1 MKGSILVRLGL
12 GIVLAAAASTNCLA
26 GSAASP
32 FKRSPKSDEE
42 SKRVELVAQLER
54 SVVVVLV
61 EGREIQHEQKTLA
74 LLPSASLGT
83 GVVLSADGL
92 VLTAAHVVAGADRIR
107 VKPLGGEPLA
117 ARVVFADEDAD
128 IGLLRLEMAS
138 ASLVPAKL
146 GDSSRVRKG
155 ETTYVIGNPVG
166 IDFSLST
173 GVVSGRHPIGHVFGG
188 SVEAEVIQTDAAIN
202 SGNSGGPIFNSR
214 GEVIAIAQGILSKGG
229 GSEGLGFGLSIN
241 VIKKILGLDPCV
253 WLGLSGVPLNES
265 WTSALNI
272 PAPGGLLVETVAPGG
287 PAAQAGIR
295 GGEIAIQVGR
305 QHALL
310 GGDVILTVDDLPIG
324 DWMRK
329 PPALGTNAGERHE
342 LKLRLIRAGR
352 ELEVPLV
359 VVHRTN
365 W

>member
-12 GIVLAAAASTNCLA
+12 GIVLAAAVSTNCLA

-107 VKPLGGEPLA
+107 VKPQGGEPLA

-128 IGLLRLEMAS
+128 IALLRLETAS

-166 IDFSLST
+166 IEFSLST

-241 VIKKILGLDPCV
+241 VVKKILGSDRAF
-253 WLGLSGVPLNES
+253 G
-265 WTSALNI
+265 SASR
-272 PAPGGLLVETVAPGG
+272 EYRST
-287 PAAQAGIR
+287 
-295 GGEIAIQVGR
+295 
-305 QHALL
+305 
-310 GGDVILTVDDLPIG
+310 
-324 DWMRK
+324 
-329 PPALGTNAGERHE
+329 
-342 LKLRLIRAGR
+342 RAGR
-352 ELEVPLV
+352 QRSISPRRVVCSSRLSRPAGRRLRREFAEARSRSRSDVSTPLGRGR
-359 VVHRTN
+359 HPES
-365 W
+365 